1 MLRLQTHTFC
11 TFLSEG
17 CPLWYCGLIILYTTQ
32 VWDELQWSA
41 SKRYMLALFT
51 WNELDIER
59 WVISTLLNWIELY
72 EWMNR
77 VSLSTC
83 LNNCVFS
90 NVPLAPDRYAYLQ
103 SKVWIVLIYS
113 ATHQLSTRLWWG
125 LHGNVSILIQFAP
138 SVYSFGLVSIWLPI
152 HSNTNTSFG
161 NAKHSFMSLSKP
173 FCFQCIFF
181 VLLVLFSFMWA
192 SCPMC
197 TCTTNVNGPPRQA
210 DRTSPTD
217 HDLLMNNRLNRF
229 IAWMVCLL
237 VSPQVI
243 SIRLLLP
250 TAPYQCLKITL
261 IYQGN

>member
-1 MLRLQTHTFC
+1 M
-11 TFLSEG
+11 
-17 CPLWYCGLIILYTTQ
+17 
-32 VWDELQWSA
+32 
-41 SKRYMLALFT
+41 
-51 WNELDIER
+51 NE
-59 WVISTLLNWIELY
+59 WIECLY
-72 EWMNR
+72 QHAW
-77 VSLSTC
+77 TT
-83 LNNCVFS
+83 VFS

-237 VSPQVI
+237 SSPPSYFYSTSSTYRSI
-243 SIRLLLP
+243 SMFKNYTDLSGKLK
-250 TAPYQCLKITL
+250 APL
-261 IYQGN
+261 IE